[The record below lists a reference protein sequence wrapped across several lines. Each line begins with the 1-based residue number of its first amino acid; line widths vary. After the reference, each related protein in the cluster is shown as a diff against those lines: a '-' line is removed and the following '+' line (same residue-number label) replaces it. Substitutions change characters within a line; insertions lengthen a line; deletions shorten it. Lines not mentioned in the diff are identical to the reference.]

1 MAGEGMFF
9 QNCLSRPIFSTAKVS
24 PTNCLRKYLTPQALL
39 IVGDL
44 PLFQLFFAISRPV
57 PPTRHQ
63 FWWVV
68 KLSCLV
74 GKKMGTVEIRPKK
87 KDIYIYIHMFK
98 NIFLC
103 FCMIT
108 ATSTCTVGGSQRPPL
123 KRCHKKLEI
132 HLRRRIFE
140 QICLICVYLYF
151 WLVNS
156 TSSCIKQIGGP

>member
-1 MAGEGMFF
+1 MRSRCWLANRNFCKV
-9 QNCLSRPIFSTAKVS
+9 NLSLCVYLCICFS
-24 PTNCLRKYLTPQALL
+24 LL
-39 IVGDL
+39 LYGRL
-44 PLFQLFFAISRPV
+44 SKQLGIANS
-57 PPTRHQ
+57 
-63 FWWVV
+63 
-68 KLSCLV
+68 
-74 GKKMGTVEIRPKK
+74 K
-87 KDIYIYIHMFK
+87 KDRRIQRYIYIHMFK
-98 NIFLC
+98 NRFLC